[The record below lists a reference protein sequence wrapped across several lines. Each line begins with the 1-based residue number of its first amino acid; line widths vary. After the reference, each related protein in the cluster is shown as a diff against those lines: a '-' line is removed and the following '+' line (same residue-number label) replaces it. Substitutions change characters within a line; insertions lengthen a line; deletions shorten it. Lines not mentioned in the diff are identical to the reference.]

1 MTTFQVF
8 LRFRKE
14 DFEVWEQAK
23 AYARKHGLTLGKLVA
38 LSLQYYIARE
48 DKILQKLDEI
58 EALLKN
64 GSFTVRQVSETAQV
78 REPEQEQKSDVSKD
92 LPNISFFKNNAWI
105 EILAQRGKER

>member
-1 MTTFQVF
+1 MPTFQVF

-58 EALLKN
+58 EDLLKN
-64 GSFTVRQVSETAQV
+64 GNFVAKQPTQAKVVVPSNS
-78 REPEQEQKSDVSKD
+78 SSKD
-92 LPNISFFKNNAWI
+92 VPNLSYFKDNQWL
-105 EILAQRGKER
+105 EILSQRGQE

>member
-1 MTTFQVF
+1 VATFQVF

-14 DFEVWEQAK
+14 DYEMWEQAK

-58 EALLKN
+58 EDLLKN
-64 GSFTVRQVSETAQV
+64 GSFTVRQVSETAQA
-78 REPEQEQKSDVSKD
+78 REPESSSPKD
-92 LPNISFFKNNAWI
+92 IPDISFFKNNAWL
-105 EILAQRGKER
+105 EILSQRGKEK

>member
-1 MTTFQVF
+1 LPTFQVF

-14 DFEVWEQAK
+14 DFETWEMAK

-38 LSLQYYIARE
+38 LSLQYYMSKD

-58 EALLKN
+58 EDLLRS

-78 REPEQEQKSDVSKD
+78 REPEPESSSMKD
-92 LPNISFFKNNAWI
+92 IPNISYFKNNAWL
-105 EILAQRGKER
+105 EILSQRGKEK